1 VKILLTGGTGF
12 LGSSLIK
19 KLVYLEHDIYC
30 IKRKSSSMFRVEG
43 FIDKVKWFNIETVRF
58 DEVIML
64 NKIDC
69 IIHCA
74 TDYGRKEV
82 DPAQTTE
89 TNLIL
94 PLKLLHAAS
103 MGNVRIFINTDTVLD
118 KRIDSYSLSK
128 RQFFEWLDKYSNKII
143 AINVSLE
150 HFYGPYDNDSKFVSY
165 VINSMLSSGKNFIN
179 FTPGQQKRN
188 FIYIDDVV
196 DAFITILNSTNRMK
210 KSLYDFEVGSDN
222 TISIKNF
229 VLLVKKLC
237 DNHKTKLNFGA
248 INYRE
253 NETMYTS
260 TNTDKLKSLGW
271 KPKYSLE
278 EGLKKT
284 IDFEINK
291 H

>member
-1 VKILLTGGTGF
+1 
-12 LGSSLIK
+12 
-19 KLVYLEHDIYC
+19 
-30 IKRKSSSMFRVEG
+30 
-43 FIDKVKWFNIETVRF
+43 
-58 DEVIML
+58 ML